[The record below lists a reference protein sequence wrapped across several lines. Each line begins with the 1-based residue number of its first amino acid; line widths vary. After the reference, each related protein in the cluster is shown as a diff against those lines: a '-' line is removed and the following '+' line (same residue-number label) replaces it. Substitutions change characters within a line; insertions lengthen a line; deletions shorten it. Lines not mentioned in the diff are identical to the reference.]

1 MKYLN
6 EPQLF
11 AKKLTTIMIDKKMI
25 DKRGKPDKIALYNLL
40 NPNAQI
46 TENDC
51 EIDRQGVTDKTRA
64 ISNWL
69 NGKNYPKSIFDVISL
84 CNALDCDLD
93 YFFTD
98 MLAPTHDINFITQET
113 NLSYN
118 AILNL
123 QKTTDFERSILDI
136 LLKKEYFRDICF
148 SIYSY
153 MQTYYKEILVQDKD
167 TGDRKLQDTEKM
179 EIAEYRASKHFS
191 HVLVNKIAKDEE
203 IQKFNK
209 YEHGIQILNNLLTTG
224 QFRERL
230 IKAETLWKESG
241 LSFNEICDL
250 EEQDNNIKESDD

>member
-1 MKYLN
+1 
-6 EPQLF
+6 
-11 AKKLTTIMIDKKMI
+11 MIDKKMI
-25 DKRGKPDKIALYNLL
+25 DKRGNPDKIALYNLL

-123 QKTTDFERSILDI
+123 QKATDFERSILDI

-167 TGDRKLQDTEKM
+167 TGDRILQDTEKM

-230 IKAETLWKESG
+230 NKAEALWKESG